1 MMISYKFKYVGGGFL
16 LSGLILAIINQI
28 HRMHLKIPVLAIQ
41 SSYIQ
46 TKYFTIM
53 RTNIYEEIMMLC
65 FLAGFFL
72 IAFAKEKTELKE
84 YDTLRNSSWR
94 MAIVLNTVMLA
105 SSILFIYGKGFIAVI
120 LLNMVSVFI
129 FYILVFT
136 IKKTRLKPTGK
147 ECDNQH

>member
-1 MMISYKFKYVGGGFL
+1 MISYKFKYVGGVFL
-16 LSGLILAIINQI
+16 LSGLILVIINQI

-53 RTNIYEEIMMLC
+53 KTNIYEEVMMLC

-72 IAFAKEKTELKE
+72 FAFAKEKTELKE
-84 YDTLRNSSWR
+84 YDAMRNSSWR
-94 MAIVLNTVMLA
+94 MAIMLNTIMLA
-105 SSILFIYGKGFIAVI
+105 CSIVFIYGKGFVGVI
-120 LLNMVSVFI
+120 LLNMFSVFI

-136 IKKTRLKPTGK
+136 IKKIMLKFSGNDPH
-147 ECDNQH
+147 NQP

>member
-1 MMISYKFKYVGGGFL
+1 MMISYKFKYVGGVFL
-16 LSGLILAIINQI
+16 LSGLILVIINQI

-72 IAFAKEKTELKE
+72 FAFAKEKTELKE
-84 YDTLRNSSWR
+84 YEALRNSSWR

-105 SSILFIYGKGFIAVI
+105 CSILFIYGKGFVALI

-136 IKKTRLKPTGK
+136 IKKTRLKLAGK
-147 ECDNQH
+147 ERHNQY

>member
-1 MMISYKFKYVGGGFL
+1 MMISYKFKYVGAGFL
-16 LSGLILAIINQI
+16 LSGLILVIINQI

-46 TKYFTIM
+46 TRYFTIM
-53 RTNIYEEIMMLC
+53 KTNIYEEVMMLC

-72 IAFAKEKTELKE
+72 FAFAKEKTELKE
-84 YDTLRNSSWR
+84 YDALRNSSWSI
-94 MAIVLNTVMLA
+94 AIMLNTAMLA
-105 SSILFIYGKGFIAVI
+105 CSIVFIYGKGFVGVI

-136 IKKTRLKPTGK
+136 IKKTRLRSSGK
-147 ECDNQH
+147 APLNQP

>member
-1 MMISYKFKYVGGGFL
+1 MMISYKFKYVGAGFL
-16 LSGLILAIINQI
+16 LSGLILVIINQI

-46 TKYFTIM
+46 TRYFTIM
-53 RTNIYEEIMMLC
+53 KTNIYEEVMMLC

-72 IAFAKEKTELKE
+72 FAFAKEKTELKE
-84 YDTLRNSSWR
+84 YDSLRNSSWR
-94 MAIVLNTVMLA
+94 MAILLNTVMLA
-105 SSILFIYGKGFIAVI
+105 SSIVFIYGKGFVGVI

-136 IKKTRLKPTGK
+136 IKKTRLRSSGK
-147 ECDNQH
+147 APLNQP

>member
-1 MMISYKFKYVGGGFL
+1 M
-16 LSGLILAIINQI
+16 SGLILVIINQI

-46 TKYFTIM
+46 TRYFTIM
-53 RTNIYEEIMMLC
+53 KTNIYEEVMMLC

-72 IAFAKEKTELKE
+72 FAFAKEKTELKE
-84 YDTLRNSSWR
+84 YDSLRNSSWR
-94 MAIVLNTVMLA
+94 MAILLNTVMLA
-105 SSILFIYGKGFIAVI
+105 SSIVFIYGKGFVGVI

-136 IKKTRLKPTGK
+136 IKKTRLRSSGK
-147 ECDNQH
+147 APLNQP